1 MLCNENNNQ
10 AINKAKERIMEAHN
24 ILLTA
29 IHESDVLTEDYDR
42 EQLRKIRDMN
52 IKTILL
58 IKELEMRD
66 ML

>member
-1 MLCNENNNQ
+1 MLFNKKNNE
-10 AINKAKERIMEAHN
+10 AIDKAKQRIMEAHN

-29 IHESDVLTEDYDR
+29 MNESDVLTEDYDR

-58 IKELEMRD
+58 IKELEMRE